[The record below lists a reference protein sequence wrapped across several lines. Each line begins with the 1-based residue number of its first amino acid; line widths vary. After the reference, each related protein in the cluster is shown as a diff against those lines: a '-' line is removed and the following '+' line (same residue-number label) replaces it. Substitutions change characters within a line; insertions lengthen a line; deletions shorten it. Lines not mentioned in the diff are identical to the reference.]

1 MHEASLAQ
9 GLLNLI
15 TDSVCQYNAAHTEKP
30 AGRVTALRLG
40 LGPLSCVETETFKG
54 CFELLSE
61 GSVAEGAKLDMEI
74 IPVSCT
80 CVSCGEHFLLR
91 KKMFRCPQCGSDQ
104 LFFTGGHGLTLLSL
118 EVENKDEENA

>member
-15 TDSVCQYNAAHTEKP
+15 TDSVCQYNAAHPEKP

-61 GSVAEGAKLDMEI
+61 GCE
-74 IPVSCT
+74 
-80 CVSCGEHFLLR
+80 SCGEHFLLT

-104 LFFTGGHGLTLLSL
+104 LSFTGGHGLTLLSL

>member
-15 TDSVCQYNAAHTEKP
+15 TDSVCQYNAAHPEKP

-74 IPVSCT
+74 IPVSQ
-80 CVSCGEHFLLR
+80 
-91 KKMFRCPQCGSDQ
+91 KKCSAV
-104 LFFTGGHGLTLLSL
+104 LSAGAISFPSPEDTDSL
-118 EVENKDEENA
+118 S

>member
-15 TDSVCQYNAAHTEKP
+15 TDSVCQYNAAHPEKP
-30 AGRVTALRLG
+30 AGRVTSLRLG

-91 KKMFRCPQCGSDQ
+91 KKNVPLSSVRERSAFLHRRTRTHSPEPGSR
-104 LFFTGGHGLTLLSL
+104 
-118 EVENKDEENA
+118 K

>member
-15 TDSVCQYNAAHTEKP
+15 TDSVCQYNAAHPEKP
-30 AGRVTALRLG
+30 AGRVTSLRLG

-91 KKMFRCPQCGSDQ
+91 KKCSAV
-104 LFFTGGHGLTLLSL
+104 LSAGAISFPSPEDTDSL
-118 EVENKDEENA
+118 S